1 MAKHKVITFAPIIV
15 LATLIAVSLQLNG
28 MLMIWKIQQTKQD
41 GTELIRR
48 THPSFISVT
57 TTTML
62 GGPCHIACYAG
73 FFFFFASR
81 ERAMGARLRDFSLRP
96 KEK

>member
-1 MAKHKVITFAPIIV
+1 M
-15 LATLIAVSLQLNG
+15 
-28 MLMIWKIQQTKQD
+28 MRKIQQAKQD
-41 GTELIRR
+41 DTELIRR

-73 FFFFFASR
+73 FFFFCASR
-81 ERAMGARLRDFSLRP
+81 ERAMGACLRDFSLRP
-96 KEK
+96 KEKKNKKKQTNKQKQGRLPAIL

>member
-1 MAKHKVITFAPIIV
+1 M
-15 LATLIAVSLQLNG
+15 
-28 MLMIWKIQQTKQD
+28 MRKIQQAKQD
-41 GTELIRR
+41 DTELIRR

-73 FFFFFASR
+73 YFFFSQAARGQWAHVFEISPFALR
-81 ERAMGARLRDFSLRP
+81 KKKQEKTNKQTKTRASPSNSLI
-96 KEK
+96 

>member
-1 MAKHKVITFAPIIV
+1 M
-15 LATLIAVSLQLNG
+15 
-28 MLMIWKIQQTKQD
+28 MRKIQQAKQD
-41 GTELIRR
+41 DTELIRR

-73 FFFFFASR
+73 FFFFCASR
-81 ERAMGARLRDFSLRP
+81 ERAMGACLRDFSLRP
-96 KEK
+96 KEKKKQEKANKQTKTRASPSNSLI